1 MWAPKSKPMKLKIIY
16 LLLFTAL
23 LSCKT
28 PKPQLPKVNVSPQ
41 EIITSPIEIVVNPM
55 GVWGAFEGELG
66 GVRLFDGNGKELAKG
81 ILLRSGPIVFTTTLE
96 FDPRDSAQGL
106 LVLQHQ
112 PEGDYIDPPEM
123 LSLEIPIR
131 FKP

>member
-1 MWAPKSKPMKLKIIY
+1 MKLKIIY
-16 LLLFTAL
+16 LLLFTAN

-41 EIITSPIEIVVNPM
+41 EIITSPIEIIVNPM
-55 GVWGAFEGELG
+55 GVWGAFEG
-66 GVRLFDGNGKELAKG
+66 VRLFDGNGKDLVRG

-96 FDPRDSAQGL
+96 FGPRDSAHGL

-112 PEGDYIDPPEM
+112 P
-123 LSLEIPIR
+123 
-131 FKP
+131 

>member
-1 MWAPKSKPMKLKIIY
+1 MKLKIIY
-16 LLLFTAL
+16 LLLFTAH

-28 PKPQLPKVNVSPQ
+28 PKPQLPKDNVSPQ
-41 EIITSPIEIVVNPM
+41 EIITSPIEIIDNPVV
-55 GVWGAFEGELG
+55 VWGAFEGELG
-66 GVRLFDGNGKELAKG
+66 GVRLFDGNGKELQKG

-96 FDPRDSAQGL
+96 FDPRDSVQGL
-106 LVLQHQ
+106 LVLQHK
-112 PEGDYIDPPEM
+112 PEDDYVDPPEM